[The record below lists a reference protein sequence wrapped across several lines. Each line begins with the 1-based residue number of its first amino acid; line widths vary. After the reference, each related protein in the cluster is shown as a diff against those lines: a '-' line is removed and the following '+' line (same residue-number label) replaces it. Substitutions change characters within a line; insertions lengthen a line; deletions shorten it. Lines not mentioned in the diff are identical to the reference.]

1 MVKNHLKRITAPKTW
16 PIPKRETVFIVRPQT
31 GAHSMVTGMPISIL
45 LKDVLGFARITR
57 GVRFLLNTQEVLVN
71 GKRVKRPEA
80 MVGLM
85 DVVAFPALKA
95 SHRILIDKR
104 NTLHVVPI
112 AGEEAQFLPLKVTR
126 KTALPGGKLQL
137 GLHNGWTIIVPK
149 GGEKVGSTVIA
160 TFDKKVKHHYPLAE
174 GAFVLVTGGRHV
186 GTVGTLAALKD
197 GKAVIKTADGETE
210 TVVRHLFVLGAQKPA
225 IKLARE

>member
-31 GAHSMVTGMPISIL
+31 GAHSMATGMPISIL
-45 LKDVLGFARITR
+45 LKDVLGLARITR

-71 GKRVKRPEA
+71 GKRVKRPET
-80 MVGLM
+80 MIGLM

-95 SHRILIDKR
+95 SYRILIDKR
-104 NTLHVVPI
+104 NTLHAVPI
-112 AGEEAQFLPLKVTR
+112 AGEEATLVPLKVVT
-126 KTALPGGKLQL
+126 KTLLPGGRLQL

-149 GGEKVGSTVIA
+149 GAEKVGSTVLA

-186 GTVGTLAALKD
+186 GTTGTLAALTD
-197 GKAVIKTADGETE
+197 AKAAVKAAEGEIE
-210 TVVRHLFVLGAQKPA
+210 TITKHLFVLGAQKPA